1 MRFSAVAAIVTA
13 CVASLTSSLHAQKVD
28 VETLKLDNGM
38 TFLLVPRH
46 DQPNTISAGW
56 LAKVG
61 SVNERPGITGI
72 SHFFE
77 HMMFKGT
84 NTIGTRD
91 AKRDAEYR
99 AKQKDLRDQLNQLTW
114 TEQYARYFRGEIDD
128 PWNPTNDTP
137 KLKELRAELKKMMDA
152 QQGRLFGDEIAKKK
166 SELAKADRS
175 TDAGKTQAAALE
187 KEIMSLEAEQ
197 NGKASIVKDEF
208 DQVYTKAGG
217 SGMNAFTGYDQTF
230 FFINVPSNKFELWA
244 WMESDRLNDS
254 VFREFYAERDV
265 VHEERRL
272 RTESTPTGVF
282 QEQFDSMFWMSS
294 GYSWPVIGWTSD
306 LNSYTMEEALRYW
319 DLYYRPNN
327 LVGVVVGDF
336 NAADVKPVIKEYF
349 GRLKPGKAPPPPVI
363 TLEHKTSAEMR
374 MNAEVDA
381 QPSVEMRWHTVP
393 FRHRDSYAL
402 DVMSSILNGRTGRL
416 YKTMV
421 EGKSIASD
429 AGAQTDVRKYAGAFN
444 ISAETKGDSTPEQL
458 EAAILVEVKRLQD
471 ELVSDRELQKVKN
484 QNAAEQYRRLQ
495 SNFFLMIQ
503 LAVSESMGSWTE
515 INEESA
521 KIQAVTA
528 ADIQRVARTYFKDE
542 GRAVAIYKRKGSPGA
557 AESGGAAAT
566 AAADPTADD
575 PEFAKLPAE
584 MQPMLRPQ
592 LQKLATTTDLP
603 KLKDGLARMSAD
615 IDAGKVPPQMLPV
628 VEYLRK
634 KIEERIKQLE
644 SSK

>member
-1 MRFSAVAAIVTA
+1 MRLFTPAAIA
-13 CVASLTSSLHAQKVD
+13 LGIVALAAPAAHAQKVE
-28 VETLKLDNGM
+28 VETVVLDNGM
-38 TFLLVPRH
+38 KFLLVPRH

-99 AKQKDLRDQLNQLTW
+99 ERQKAVRDEINHLTW
-114 TEQYARYFRGEIDD
+114 TEQYGRYFRGEIDD
-128 PWNPTNDTP
+128 PWNPANDTP
-137 KLKELRAELKKMMDA
+137 KLKELRAELKKLMDA
-152 QQGRLFGDEIAKKK
+152 QQGRAFGDEIAKRKG
-166 SELAKADRS
+166 ELAKIDRS
-175 TDAGKTQAAALE
+175 SEAGKQQAAALE
-187 KEIMSLEAEQ
+187 KEIMSMEAEQ

-208 DQVYTKAGG
+208 DQIYTKAGG
-217 SGMNAFTGYDQTF
+217 SGMNAFTSWDQTF
-230 FFINVPSNKFELWA
+230 FFINIPSNKFEMWA

-306 LNSYTMEEALRYW
+306 LNSYTMDEALRYW

-336 NAADVKPVIKEYF
+336 NAADVKPLIREYF
-349 GRLKPGKAPPPPVI
+349 GRLKPGANPPPPVI
-363 TLEHKTSAEMR
+363 TLEHKTSAEMS
-374 MNAEVDA
+374 MNAAVEA

-393 FRHRDSYAL
+393 FRNKDSYAL
-402 DVMSSILNGRTGRL
+402 DVMASILNGRTGRL
-416 YKTMV
+416 YKSMV
-421 EGKSIASD
+421 EGAEIASS
-429 AGAQTDVRKYAGAFN
+429 AGAQTDTRKYAGAFSIN
-444 ISAETKGDSTPEQL
+444 AETRGESTPAAL
-458 EAAILVEVKRLQD
+458 EAAIVKEIKRLQD
-471 ELVSDRELQKVKN
+471 EPVSDHELQKVKN

-503 LAVSESMGSWTE
+503 LAISESMGGWEE
-515 INEESA
+515 INDEAA
-521 KIQAVTA
+521 KLQAVTP
-528 ADIQRVARTYFKDE
+528 ADIQRVARTYFTDE
-542 GRAVAIYKRKGSPGA
+542 NRAVAIYTRK
-557 AESGGAAAT
+557 AAAAGE
-566 AAADPTADD
+566 AAPSDAGTSD
-575 PEFAKLPAE
+575 PEFAALS
-584 MQPMLRPQ
+584 PQ
-592 LQKLATTTDLP
+592 LQAMLKPQLQQLAKASDAA
-603 KLKDGLARMSAD
+603 KLKQGLEQMSQAL
-615 IDAGKVPPQMLPV
+615 DAGQVPPEIKPAL
-628 VEYLRK
+628 EYFRK
-634 KIEERIKQLE
+634 QIEKRIAELE
-644 SSK
+644 HAK

>member
-1 MRFSAVAAIVTA
+1 MRLFSSAAIAATAVA
-13 CVASLTSSLHAQKVD
+13 CVAPAVHAQKVE
-28 VETLKLDNGM
+28 VETVKLDNGM
-38 TFLLVPRH
+38 EFLLVPRH

-84 NTIGTRD
+84 NTIGTHD

-99 AKQKDLRDQLNQLTW
+99 ARQKELRDRINQITW

-137 KLKELRAELKKMMDA
+137 ELKDLRAKLKGLMDA
-152 QQGRLFGDEIAKKK
+152 QQGRAFGDEIAKRK
-166 SELAKADRS
+166 SELASLDSS
-175 TDAGKTQAAALE
+175 TEAGKARAAELE
-187 KEIMSLEAEQ
+187 KELLSLKAEQ
-197 NGKASIVKDEF
+197 EGKASIVKDEF
-208 DQVYTKAGG
+208 DQIYTREGG

-230 FFINVPSNKFELWA
+230 FFITVPSNKFELWA

-272 RTESTPTGVF
+272 RTESTPTGIF

-306 LNSYTMEEALRYW
+306 LNSYTMEESLRYW

-327 LVGVVVGDF
+327 LVGVIVGDF
-336 NAADVKPVIKEYF
+336 NASDVKPVIREYF
-349 GRLKPGKAPPPPVI
+349 GRLKPGSTPPPPVI

-374 MNAEVDA
+374 MNAEVEA

-402 DVMSSILNGRTGRL
+402 DVLSSILNGRTGRL
-416 YKTMV
+416 YKSMV
-421 EGKSIASD
+421 EGASIASG
-429 AGAQTDVRKYAGAFN
+429 ASAQTDTRKYAGAFT
-444 ISAETKGDSTPEQL
+444 ITAETKGDAKPEDL
-458 EAAILVEVKRLQD
+458 EAAIAAEVKRLQD
-471 ELVSDRELQKVKN
+471 EPVSDRELQKVKN

-503 LAVSESMGSWTE
+503 LAVLESMGGWEE

-528 ADIQRVARTYFKDE
+528 EDIQRVAREYFRTDN
-542 GRAVAIYKRKGSPGA
+542 RAVAIFTRKAAAAGA
-557 AESGGAAAT
+557 SGAAAGN
-566 AAADPTADD
+566 D
-575 PEFAKLPAE
+575 PEFAALPA
-584 MQPMLRPQ
+584 QFQTMLKPQ
-592 LQKLATTTDLP
+592 LKQLDGETDAESLR
-603 KLKDGLARMSAD
+603 KVLERISAD
-615 IDAGKVPPQMLPV
+615 LAENKVPGEMRPV
-628 VEYLRK
+628 AEYIK
-634 KIEERIKQLE
+634 KRLERRIGELE
-644 SSK
+644 ASKK